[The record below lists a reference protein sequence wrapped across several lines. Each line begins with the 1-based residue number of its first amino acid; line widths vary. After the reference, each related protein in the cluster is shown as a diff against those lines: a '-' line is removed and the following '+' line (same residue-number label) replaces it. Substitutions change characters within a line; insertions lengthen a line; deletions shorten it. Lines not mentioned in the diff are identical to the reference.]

1 MAFFPQIAAL
11 ERFAAPAGRSL
22 PFAPAIHYGPRG
34 FSCRSE
40 VQKMSDIKRPVP
52 QPGILDIAPYLPG
65 KSGKPG
71 SKAIKLSA
79 NESPLGASPR
89 ALAAMV
95 EAAAHLEIYPEG
107 SSRVLREA
115 LGEVHGVDPASIVC
129 GNGSDDLLHLLAQTY
144 LGEGDEAVMN
154 RYGFSVYPIIT
165 KAAGASIV
173 MVDEADYRADVDALL
188 AAVTARTKVI
198 WLANPNNPTGTYLS
212 DAEVRRLHAGLR
224 PDILLVIDSAYAEY
238 VTAADY
244 SVGLDLVHEQHNV
257 VMVRTFS
264 KMGLAAARIGWMV
277 GPDHIVDAINR
288 IRGPFN
294 VNLPAQLAGAAAAR
308 DVEFTARLKAHNALW
323 RDWLTAEL
331 AGNRM
336 RVVPSQANF
345 VMVLFDSPE
354 TAARAFETLAEGGY
368 IVREIGVSYGIPQ
381 ALRIS
386 IGSEAAMRAVA
397 GILKS
402 MDANA

>member
-1 MAFFPQIAAL
+1 
-11 ERFAAPAGRSL
+11 
-22 PFAPAIHYGPRG
+22 
-34 FSCRSE
+34 
-40 VQKMSDIKRPVP
+40 MSDKNRPTP

-65 KSGKPG
+65 KSGAAGTK
-71 SKAIKLSA
+71 SIKLSA
-79 NESPLGASPR
+79 NESPLGASPK
-89 ALAAMV
+89 ALSAMI
-95 EAAAHLEIYPEG
+95 EAAAKLEIYPEG

-115 LGEVHGVDPASIVC
+115 LGEVHGVDPASVVC

-165 KAAGASIV
+165 MAAGAKIV
-173 MVDEADYRADVDALL
+173 MVDEVDYRADVDALL

-198 WLANPNNPTGTYLS
+198 WLANPNNPTGSYLS

-224 PDILLVIDSAYAEY
+224 PDILLVIDNAYAEY
-238 VTAADY
+238 VTAEDF
-244 SVGLDLVHEQHNV
+244 SVGLDLVHEQQNV

-294 VNLPAQLAGAAAAR
+294 VNLPAQMAGAAAAR
-308 DVEFTARLKAHNALW
+308 DLEFNERLKAHNAHW
-323 RDWLTAEL
+323 RDWLTTQL
-331 AGNRM
+331 QGNRM

-345 VMVLFDSPE
+345 IMVLFE
-354 TAARAFETLAEGGY
+354 TPALAARAFDTLVAAGY
-368 IVREIGVSYGIPQ
+368 IVREIGPSYGIDQ
-381 ALRIS
+381 GLRIS
-386 IGSEAAMRAVA
+386 IGSEAAMRGVA
-397 GILKS
+397 QVLTS
-402 MDANA
+402 MDQSL

>member
-1 MAFFPQIAAL
+1 
-11 ERFAAPAGRSL
+11 
-22 PFAPAIHYGPRG
+22 
-34 FSCRSE
+34 
-40 VQKMSDIKRPVP
+40 MSDPQRPVP

-79 NESPLGASPR
+79 NESPLGASPK
-89 ALAAMV
+89 ALAAML

-115 LGEVHGVDPASIVC
+115 LGEVHGIDPALIVC

-165 KAAGASIV
+165 KATGATIV
-173 MVDEADYRADVDALL
+173 MVEETDYRADVDALL

-212 DAEVRRLHAGLR
+212 AAEVARLHAGLR

-244 SVGLDLVHEQHNV
+244 SVGLDLVGETQNV

-277 GPDHIVDAINR
+277 GPAHVVDAINR

-294 VNLPAQLAGAAAAR
+294 VNLPAQLAGAAATR
-308 DVEFTARLKAHNALW
+308 DVEFTARLREHNARW
-323 RDWLTAEL
+323 RDWLTSEL
-331 AGNRM
+331 QSNYM
-336 RVVPSQANF
+336 RVIPSQANF
-345 VMVLFDSPE
+345 IMVLFAD
-354 TAARAFETLAEGGY
+354 AASAAMAFETLRERGL
-368 IVREIGVSYGIPQ
+368 IVREIGPSYGI
-381 ALRIS
+381 ANGLRIS
-386 IGSEAAMRAVA
+386 IGSEAAMIGVA
-397 GILKS
+397 GILKALS
-402 MDANA
+402 KIS